1 LHSRRTLFRNTPQAL
16 PETYEPQPMHRL
28 LTHDGATILPYGID
42 AYVLKEMEKAIKAEE
57 EAGASGQ

>member
-1 LHSRRTLFRNTPQAL
+1 
-16 PETYEPQPMHRL
+16 MHRL